1 MIKKFAEAF
10 KPLNEAKK
18 EKGADI
24 WFSDIAYFKKEHKGY
39 KLKPN
44 DLISIHTPKGDQ
56 EMTYAE
62 ALKKFESAETV
73 TEAKVELDTADF
85 EAKELQS
92 YLKKNGIKTKLVDP
106 AGPAGY
112 APVYRYSAD
121 KATLKKMIDKFWAID
136 AQDAEERDGWY
147 ELIESKGFASRE
159 LIKATD
165 KLHSEQLKLQDLQSK
180 FVTETDP
187 AKKEKLKKQVID
199 QNKVV
204 KQVERDFQ
212 TTLGREEEDID
223 DMFEATNIGTLTG
236 IEGALNDLEG
246 ELADG
251 EIDDIL
257 TDIEVAADELPLDS
271 ASNKVLKKKVDEI
284 FKAYSKFCVT
294 VADAIAATTK

>member
-10 KPLNEAKK
+10 KPLNENVN
-18 EKGADI
+18 
-24 WFSDIAYFKKEHKGY
+24 
-39 KLKPN
+39 LVN
-44 DLISIHTPKGDQ
+44 
-56 EMTYAE
+56 
-62 ALKKFESAETV
+62 ES
-73 TEAKVELDTADF
+73 KVELDTFDF
-85 EAKELQS
+85 EAEELQS
-92 YLKKNGIKTKLVDP
+92 YLKKNGIKAKLVD
-106 AGPAGY
+106 AHGPAGG
-112 APVYRYSAD
+112 APVYKYSAD
-121 KATLKKMIDKFWAID
+121 KNTLKKMIDMFWAVD
-136 AQDAEERDGWY
+136 AQDAEEREDWY
-147 ELIESKGFASRE
+147 KLIESKGFASRE

-165 KLHSEQLKLQDLQSK
+165 KLHAEQLKLQDLQSK

-199 QNKVV
+199 QHKVV

-236 IEGALNDLEG
+236 IEGALSDLEG

-271 ASNKVLKKKVDEI
+271 ASNKALKKKVDEI

-294 VADAIAATTK
+294 VADAIAATQK

>member
-10 KPLNEAKK
+10 KPLNENVN
-18 EKGADI
+18 
-24 WFSDIAYFKKEHKGY
+24 
-39 KLKPN
+39 LVN
-44 DLISIHTPKGDQ
+44 
-56 EMTYAE
+56 
-62 ALKKFESAETV
+62 ES
-73 TEAKVELDTADF
+73 KVELDTFDF
-85 EAKELQS
+85 EAEELQS
-92 YLKKNGIKTKLVDP
+92 YLKKNGIKAKLVD
-106 AGPAGY
+106 AHGPAGG
-112 APVYRYSAD
+112 APVYVYSAD
-121 KATLKKMIDKFWAID
+121 RATLKKMLDNFWLEGEHGENAK
-136 AQDAEERDGWY
+136 EWY
-147 ELIESKGFASRE
+147 DLIESKGFASKE

-236 IEGALNDLEG
+236 IEGALSDLEG

-271 ASNKVLKKKVDEI
+271 ASNKALKKKVDEI

-294 VADAIAATTK
+294 VADAIAATQK